1 MRLEGRTALIT
12 GASRNIGREVAL
24 TFAREGANLIL
35 NTRNSSSELEEVANE
50 CRSHEVQVITAI
62 ADVSDE
68 SSVNDMVFKS
78 FETFEHIDILI
89 NNAAIRPHKPLL
101 DTSYEDWREVFSINL
116 DPCFYLSRALLPKM
130 IEHTYGSIVALGGM
144 ATLTGRPNTAPVASS
159 KMAVLGLIKSI
170 ASEFSQYNIR
180 ANMVNPGSIDTE
192 RIHPEW
198 YPEYAKDG
206 RNSSKHLNQIPLG
219 RQGHTKDIANACLFL
234 ASDESSYITGDQIN
248 AVGGRF
254 IVTPG
259 KKTNNLLKDYQL
271 YL

>member
-1 MRLEGRTALIT
+1 MRLEGRTVLIT

-35 NTRNSSSELEEVANE
+35 NTRSSSAELEEVAKE
-50 CRSHEVQVITAI
+50 CRSYEVKVMTAI
-62 ADVSDE
+62 ADVSNE
-68 SSVNDMVFKS
+68 SSVSQMISDS
-78 FETFEHIDILI
+78 FQTFEKIDILI
-89 NNAAIRPHKPLL
+89 NNAAVRPHKPLL
-101 DTSYEDWREVFSINL
+101 ETSYEDWREVFDINL
-116 DPCFYLSRALLPKM
+116 DPCFYLTKGLLPNM
-130 IEHTYGSIVALGGM
+130 IKNKYGSIVALGGM

-192 RIHPEW
+192 RMHPEW

-206 RNSSKHLNQIPLG
+206 RNSSKHLNKIPLG
-219 RQGHTKDIANACLFL
+219 RQGHTQDIANACLFL

-254 IVTPG
+254 MVTPG
-259 KKTNNLLKDYQL
+259 EED
-271 YL
+271 